1 MTAREK
7 MAQPPVEGRPA
18 LQRLRGAGFT
28 DTAQIILD
36 AELEETLSE
45 KLCETIYDEH
55 VWQSKGE
62 HSQTVGACARL

>member
-1 MTAREK
+1 

-62 HSQTVGACARL
+62 HFQTVGACARL